1 MGKKGIA
8 ARHETQVHFL
18 NDYLHQ
24 SFEGSCFDH
33 AGYRELLGVRDHR
46 LPRLVNSQKR
56 RLALQNVTLV
66 AINMTTI
73 HSFDIEPIGR
83 FAGLNAGIRRPK
95 VHLHRPTIIQEYVL
109 MLGRRR
115 SLAFRTMQSISSV

>member
-1 MGKKGIA
+1 
-8 ARHETQVHFL
+8 
-18 NDYLHQ
+18 
-24 SFEGSCFDH
+24 
-33 AGYRELLGVRDHR
+33 

-95 VHLHRPTIIQEYVL
+95 VHLYRPTIAQEYVL
-109 MLGRRR
+109 MLGHRR
-115 SLAFRTMQSISSV
+115 SLVFRTTQSISSV